1 MCRIGGAR
9 SRADPHSTLR
19 FQCEFVSA
27 QMCGVA
33 MRIHERSRRI
43 GIDRTVFAA
52 NVEQHQFAVVL
63 ELDAHP
69 VPSHLIGL
77 ELVREKFMVHP
88 RRAYHL
94 KLSAAQLDFA
104 LSIQPRERNVMRRV
118 SRPFGFL
125 ADAVLSVRDWRLCR
139 SQREMQCKALV
150 DGLQDLLVVAPRNLP
165 VAVPDSPVPL
175 AYAGDTG
182 ACAVS
187 ALRMKKFAAVQIA

>member
-1 MCRIGGAR
+1 MR
-9 SRADPHSTLR
+9 
-19 FQCEFVSA
+19 
-27 QMCGVA
+27 GVPT
-33 MRIHERSRRI
+33 RIHERSRGIR
-43 GIDRTVFAA
+43 IDRPVLAA

-88 RRAYHL
+88 RRACHL

-125 ADAVLSVRDWRLCR
+125 ADAVLSVRDRRLCR

-165 VAVPDSPVPL
+165 VPVPDYPSPL
-175 AYAGDTG
+175 AYAAHT
-182 ACAVS
+182 APSPVS
-187 ALRMKKFAAVQIA
+187 PPPTKKVPP